1 MADVRQISVFINN
14 KPNQLNEAVKN
25 LKDADINIRAMSLA
39 DTKDFGILRIVVN
52 DTQKACDVLK
62 NSGYAVIITDVVT
75 VSVPDTAGQLS
86 RVLEVLGSKG
96 VNVEYLY
103 AFLGT
108 SEKSV
113 SFVIRVDDNAKA
125 SDALTDAGIIQ
136 LTEND
141 IAEM

>member
-14 KPNQLNEAVKN
+14 KPNQLNEAVKH
-25 LKDADINIRAMSLA
+25 LKEAGINIRAMSLA

-62 NSGYAVIITDVVT
+62 NSGYAVIITDVIA

-86 RVLEVLGSKG
+86 RILEILGSQE

-113 SFVIRVDDNAKA
+113 SFVIRVDDNSKA
-125 SDALTDAGIIQ
+125 SAALTDAGIIQ

>member
-14 KPNQLNEAVKN
+14 KPNQLNEAVKS
-25 LKDADINIRAMSLA
+25 LKDAGINIRAMSLA
-39 DTKDFGILRIVVN
+39 DTKDFGILRIIVN

-75 VSVPDTAGQLS
+75 VSIPDTAGQLS
-86 RVLEVLGSKG
+86 RVLDVLGGEG

-113 SFVIRVDDNAKA
+113 SFVIRVDDNSKA
-125 SDALTDAGIIQ
+125 SDALTNAGIIQ

>member
-14 KPNQLNEAVKN
+14 KPNQLNEAVRH
-25 LKDADINIRAMSLA
+25 LKDAGINIRAMSLA
-39 DTKDFGILRIVVN
+39 DTKDFGILRIIVS

-62 NSGYAVIITDVVT
+62 DSGYAVIITDVVT
-75 VSVPDTAGQLS
+75 VSIPDTAGQLS
-86 RVLEVLGSKG
+86 RVLDILGSEG

-113 SFVIRVDDNAKA
+113 SFVIRVDDNVKA
-125 SDALTDAGIIQ
+125 SSALTNAGIIQ

>member
-14 KPNQLNEAVKN
+14 KPNQLNEAVKQ
-25 LKDADINIRAMSLA
+25 LKEAGINIRAMSLA
-39 DTKDFGILRIVVN
+39 DTKDFGILRIIVN
-52 DTQKACDVLK
+52 DTENACDVLRK
-62 NSGYAVIITDVVT
+62 SGYAVIITEVVT

-86 RVLEVLGSKG
+86 RVLDILGSEG

-103 AFLGT
+103 AFIGT

-113 SFVIRVDDNAKA
+113 SFVIRVDDNKKA
-125 SDALTDAGIIQ
+125 SVALDRAGIIQ

>member
-14 KPNQLNEAVKN
+14 KPNQLNEAVRH
-25 LKDADINIRAMSLA
+25 LKDEGINIRAMSLA
-39 DTKDFGILRIVVN
+39 DTKDFGILRIIVN

-86 RVLEVLGSKG
+86 RVLDILGSEG

-113 SFVIRVDDNAKA
+113 SFVIRVDDNVKA
-125 SDALTDAGIIQ
+125 SSALTNAGIIQ

>member
-14 KPNQLNEAVKN
+14 KPNQLNEAVKS
-25 LKDADINIRAMSLA
+25 LKDEGINIRAMSLA
-39 DTKDFGILRIVVN
+39 DTKDFGILRIIVS

-62 NSGYAVIITDVVT
+62 DSGYAVIITDVVT
-75 VSVPDTAGQLS
+75 VSIPDTAGQLS
-86 RVLEVLGSKG
+86 RVLDVLGGEG

-113 SFVIRVDDNAKA
+113 SFVIRVDDNVKA
-125 SDALTDAGIIQ
+125 SSALTNAGIIQ

>member
-1 MADVRQISVFINN
+1 MADVKQISVFINN
-14 KPNQLNEAVKN
+14 KPNQLNEAVKH
-25 LKDADINIRAMSLA
+25 LKEAGINIRAMSLA

-62 NSGYAVIITDVVT
+62 NSGYAVIITEVVT

-86 RVLEVLGSKG
+86 RVLEVLGGEG

-113 SFVIRVDDNAKA
+113 SFVIRVDDNTKA
-125 SDALTDAGIIQ
+125 SVALTNSGIIQ